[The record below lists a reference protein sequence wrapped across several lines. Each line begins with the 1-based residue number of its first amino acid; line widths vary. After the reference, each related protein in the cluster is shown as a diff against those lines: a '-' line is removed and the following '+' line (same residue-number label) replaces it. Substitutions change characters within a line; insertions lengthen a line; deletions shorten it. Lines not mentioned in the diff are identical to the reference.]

1 MSVKITLPTSSH
13 ALSISVPQPFTDLLM
28 ETDPAILNFYKA
40 CPSFDICDETP
51 CRHLLSHDI
60 DYVTDLELATRTP
73 RFYRELW
80 FYFSHPQDRRQI
92 PPPDLSTFARL
103 FERCQRI
110 TDKRE
115 QLDAEIQANEI
126 RRVLEWRL
134 RRGSHDIDI
143 TPEEIK
149 ELGQSGMRKYYDS
162 CRPRRNSGCSVEKV
176 KIEDIFVEM
185 PGILAVFD

>member
-1 MSVKITLPTSSH
+1 
-13 ALSISVPQPFTDLLM
+13 M
-28 ETDPAILNFYKA
+28 ETDPAILTLYKA
-40 CPSFDICDETP
+40 CPSFDLCDETP

-60 DYVTDLELATRTP
+60 DYIADLELATRTP
-73 RFYRELW
+73 RFHRELW
-80 FYFSHPQDRRQI
+80 FYYKRPEDRRHI
-92 PPPDLSTFARL
+92 PQNDLPTFARL

-126 RRVLEWRL
+126 RRVLEWRV
-134 RRGSHDIDI
+134 RRGSNDIDI

-149 ELGQSGMRKYYDS
+149 ELGQAGMRKYYDS
-162 CRPRRNSGCSVEKV
+162 CRPRRDSGCAVEKV
-176 KIEDIFVEM
+176 KIQDIFVEM